1 MRKKSKVDSGA
12 GITKPELS
20 KAISMAKSS
29 QSSQEDTSEIPSW
42 VKLDKRHP
50 QQLKHDMK
58 VLKYLIRGS
67 LPFNHVKRDQA
78 FDEFCKSTELRKYW
92 IKDPT
97 TYSKAKLPLLYNQV
111 VVAVNAQM
119 KRDMPGTLGFSFTA
133 DLWSSR
139 Y

>member
-58 VLKYLIRGS
+58 VLKYLIRG
-67 LPFNHVKRDQA
+67 HDG
-78 FDEFCKSTELRKYW
+78 
-92 IKDPT
+92 
-97 TYSKAKLPLLYNQV
+97 LYNICKCHL
-111 VVAVNAQM
+111 QM
-119 KRDMPGTLGFSFTA
+119 LYSPS
-133 DLWSSR
+133 
-139 Y
+139 